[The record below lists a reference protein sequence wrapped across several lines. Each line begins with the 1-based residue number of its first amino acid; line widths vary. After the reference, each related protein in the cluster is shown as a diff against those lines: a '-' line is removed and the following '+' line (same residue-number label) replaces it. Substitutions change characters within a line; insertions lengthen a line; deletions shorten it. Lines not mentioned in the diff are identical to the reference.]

1 MQKQKSFRNTI
12 VALLITTM
20 LIAIL
25 PTERDSAIYEDTI
38 RLHILANSNSDNDQS
53 VKLKIRDKILE
64 KYSHL
69 LKSDKSIVEA
79 KSDIAG
85 YLESIE
91 RDCQNWLSEMD
102 ISYGVKATLEDEWYD
117 TRDYEDFSLPCGYYT
132 SLKIELGCAEGK
144 NWWCVM
150 YPPMCLDIAT
160 DNAKEYT
167 DSEKALISKNG
178 YNIKFKI
185 LEIVSKGLK

>member
-1 MQKQKSFRNTI
+1 MQKQKSFINTI
-12 VALLITTM
+12 VDLLITTM

-91 RDCQNWLSEMD
+91 RDCQNWLSEME
-102 ISYGVKATLEDEWYD
+102 ISYGAKATLEDEWYD

-150 YPPMCLDIAT
+150 YPPICLDIAT

-185 LEIVSKGLK
+185 LEIVSKALK

>member
-91 RDCQNWLSEMD
+91 RDCQNWLSEME

-185 LEIVSKGLK
+185 LEIVSKALK